1 MQIGWS
7 RVGVNIHVGQCTT
20 PVCAPTRT
28 AALSLELR
36 PVVAADG
43 ARAGDDGAVA
53 SRGGIAAAPRG
64 LRPPRRR
71 ERDLPDSPRRAETP
85 SRRDELALPSAPSR
99 HEEEENA
106 VE

>member
-53 SRGGIAAAPRG
+53 SRGGIAAA
-64 LRPPRRR
+64 
-71 ERDLPDSPRRAETP
+71 
-85 SRRDELALPSAPSR
+85 LALLLFGP
-99 HEEEENA
+99 EMA
-106 VE
+106 VKVDLISEYN